1 MPHQPVL
8 LKEVIEIFNP
18 QPGECYIDATI
29 NGGGHSYAILEK
41 IKSSGRILG
50 IDWDCELI
58 KKLQENNSKFGI
70 QNLELICD
78 NYANIKHIAR
88 KHNFNKVSGILFDI
102 GFSSYH
108 VEESERGFSFLRD
121 EPLDMRYSL
130 KNNETAEK
138 IINSQPEKAIENILR
153 EYGEER
159 FAASIARGIVAGR
172 KQKRITRTIEL
183 VRVIGESVPRA
194 YLKNKIHF
202 ATKTFQAL
210 RIAVNKELDN
220 LRMALS
226 DSLDILIPSGKI
238 AVVSFHSL
246 EDRIVKNFFKNLARE
261 ERIKILTNKPIIASY
276 AESREN
282 PRARSAKLR
291 AATKL

>member
-108 VEESERGFSFLRD
+108 VEESKRGFSFLRD